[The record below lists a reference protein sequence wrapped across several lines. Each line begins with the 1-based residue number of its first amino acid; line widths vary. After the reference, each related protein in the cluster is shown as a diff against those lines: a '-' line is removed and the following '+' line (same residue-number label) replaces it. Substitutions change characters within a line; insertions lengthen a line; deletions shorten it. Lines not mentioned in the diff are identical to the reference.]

1 MLYAL
6 IGKSG
11 AGKDVLKN
19 ALVERDNFIHITT
32 TTSRP
37 VREGEVEGREYHFIS
52 EEEFLKKIEN
62 NEFAEYRTYNTVFGT
77 WYYGSPMCEIDKDK
91 DYVIILDIGGAKKFL
106 ESYKETPTKV
116 IYIEAPDSIREERA
130 KLRDKNFN
138 KAEWDRR
145 LIDDEK
151 VFAPEIINDFANI
164 KLLNNGDINDLY
176 NAFHES
182 IKEYDTSWV
191 NEVDSDFGL

>member
-37 VREGEVEGREYHFIS
+37 VREGEIEGREYHFIS
-52 EEEFLKKIEN
+52 EEEFLKKIKN

-116 IYIEAPDSIREERA
+116 VYIEAPDSIREERA
-130 KLRDKNFN
+130 RLRDKNFN

-151 VFAPEIINDFANI
+151 VFAPDIINDFANI
-164 KLLNNGDINDLY
+164 KLLNNGDIDDLY

>member
-11 AGKDVLKN
+11 AGKDVLKS

-52 EEEFLKKIEN
+52 EKEFLNKIEN
-62 NEFAEYRTYNTVFGT
+62 NEFAEYRAYNTVFGT
-77 WYYGSPMCEIDKDK
+77 WYYGSPRCEIDKNK
-91 DYVIILDIGGAKKFL
+91 DYVIILTVDGVKKFT
-106 ESYKETPTKV
+106 EAYKDTPTKV

-138 KAEWDRR
+138 KDEWERR
-145 LIDDEK
+145 LIDDAK
-151 VFAPEIINDFANI
+151 VFAPEIVDEFADI
-164 KLLNNGDINDLY
+164 KLLNNGDIDDLY

-182 IKEYDTSWV
+182 VKEHDTSWI
-191 NEVDSDFGL
+191 NEVDDNFGL